1 MAFSLISSSDR
12 TKLLKSGLNNQRKA
26 VEYYINRGKLVYKC
40 FTCNQIDHLNKING
54 QTKKSI
60 SCAQTV
66 YSRAAKEEIRT
77 FRTNAIND
85 TQQLVKIIINI
96 CSCSNKEMEVITLS

>member
-12 TKLLKSGLNNQRKA
+12 TKLLKSGLNNQRKD

-54 QTKKSI
+54 QTKKASPAHRQCI
-60 SCAQTV
+60 AELQKKKLGHLEQMLS
-66 YSRAAKEEIRT
+66 
-77 FRTNAIND
+77 
-85 TQQLVKIIINI
+85 
-96 CSCSNKEMEVITLS
+96 MTLNN